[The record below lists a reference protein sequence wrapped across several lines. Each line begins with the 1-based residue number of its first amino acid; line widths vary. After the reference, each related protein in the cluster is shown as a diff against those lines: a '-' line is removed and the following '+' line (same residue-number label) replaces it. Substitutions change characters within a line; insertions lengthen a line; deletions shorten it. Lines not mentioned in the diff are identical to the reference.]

1 MGLDTPQ
8 GAAAGRDWSQLS
20 LPMVTYCLAWTF
32 MVDHSG
38 ALLTVCEALPA
49 LSNLSN
55 ERFPHHTTQG
65 PRDNSH
71 VGSDLVNLG
80 FSEI

>member
-1 MGLDTPQ
+1 
-8 GAAAGRDWSQLS
+8 
-20 LPMVTYCLAWTF
+20 

-49 LSNLSN
+49 LSDLSN

-65 PRDNSH
+65 PRGNSH